1 MYKLILV
8 DDESEIRQGLMEVIP
23 FEELGFQVVGE
34 AANGLEAL
42 SLCESL
48 RPDLMMTDIRMPLM
62 DGLTLCKRV
71 RDLYPTTQFIILSG
85 YDDYE
90 YVKKAIEAKTM
101 SYLLKPISAAEF
113 CEVLKETKIKLD
125 EEFAQR
131 RDVEKLRSH
140 LKDSLPLLKES
151 LLASLFSGAIKKERA
166 LSDAARY
173 DMNLDA
179 KGYLCALSR
188 TGWQYG
194 PDMIADA
201 DLLMFSVMNILSEIL
216 TKSFTAHLFHYNGML
231 GLLLLLE
238 SIDAETV
245 SRAQELI
252 KEARD
257 TVDYYLQCPLNI
269 GIGSAVP
276 DLDKVAAGAE
286 QALLALEQ
294 CIIDRDGNV
303 LGFSDIRYG
312 YQADITADDRLLR
325 QLSNMVKLGEYDEAL
340 SALKELMGVC
350 RGASLTAKAYQAY
363 LMEIFITFV
372 RIVPEMTLERTDFN
386 EGFDQFSRKVFLDC
400 PPVEEAERLLTGLL
414 KTLVDAVLT
423 GRKTTGLLLSG
434 QAESYLA
441 AHYQDETLSLET
453 LCSHLHISPSYFSAV
468 FKKETKKTFHQYL
481 TEIRM
486 DHAVKLL
493 AAGEMRTAQVAQA
506 VGIPDPSYFSYCFKK
521 HFGYSP
527 SSLRKQKEQP

>member
-8 DDESEIRQGLMEVIP
+8 DDESEIRQGLIEVIP

-42 SLCESL
+42 TLCETL

-62 DGLTLCKRV
+62 DGLTLCQRV

-113 CEVLKETKIKLD
+113 CVVLKETKVKLD

-131 RDVEKLRSH
+131 RDVERLRSH
-140 LKDSLPLLKES
+140 LKDSFPLLKEA
-151 LLASLFSGAIKKERA
+151 LLVSLFSGAIKKERA
-166 LSDAARY
+166 LSDAKRY
-173 DMNLDA
+173 EMALTA
-179 KGYLCALSR
+179 EGYLCSLIR
-188 TGWQYG
+188 IGEQYG
-194 PDMIADA
+194 TDSIPDD
-201 DLLMFSVMNILSEIL
+201 DLLLFSIMNILSEVL
-216 TKSFTAHLFHYNGML
+216 LKKYTAHLFHYNGML
-231 GLLLLLE
+231 GLLLLLDGTGSDE
-238 SIDAETV
+238 IE
-245 SRAQELI
+245 RAQELI
-252 KEARD
+252 KEARE
-257 TVDYYLQCPLNI
+257 TVVYYLQCRLSI
-269 GIGSAVP
+269 GIGTIAT
-276 DLDKVAAGAE
+276 DLGKLAASSN

-294 CIIDRDGNV
+294 CVISSDGGV
-303 LGFSDIRYG
+303 LSFADMRYG
-312 YQADITADDRLLR
+312 YQADMTADEGLLR
-325 QLSNMVKLGEYDEAL
+325 QLSNMVKLGEYEQ
-340 SALKELMGVC
+340 ALKALNELMAAC
-350 RGASLTAKAYQAY
+350 KGATLSAKAYQAY
-363 LMEIFITFV
+363 LMEIFVTFV
-372 RIVPEMTLERTDFN
+372 RIVPEMTLERTDFS
-386 EGFDQFSRKVFLDC
+386 EGFDQFARRIFLDC
-400 PPVEEAERLLTGLL
+400 PPVDEAEKGLKGL
-414 KTLVDAVLT
+414 MRTLVDAVLA
-423 GRKTTGLLLSG
+423 GRRTTGLLLSG
-434 QAESYLA
+434 QAENYLM
-441 AHYQDETLSLET
+441 AHYQDETLSMESV
-453 LCSHLHISPSYFSAV
+453 CSHLHISSSYFSAV

-527 SSLRKQKEQP
+527 SSLRKQKE

>member
-8 DDESEIRQGLMEVIP
+8 DDESEIRQGLTEVIP
-23 FEELGFQVVGE
+23 FNELGFQVVGE

-62 DGLTLCKRV
+62 DGLTLCKKV

-101 SYLLKPISAAEF
+101 NYLLKPISAAEF

-151 LLASLFSGAIKKERA
+151 LLASLFSGAIKKDRA
-166 LSDAARY
+166 LADAARY
-173 DMNLDA
+173 DLPLEA
-179 KGYLCALSR
+179 EGYLCALLR
-188 TGWQYG
+188 LGGQYG
-194 PDMIADA
+194 TDTISDA
-201 DLLMFSVMNILSEIL
+201 DLLMFSVMNILLEVL
-216 TKSFTAHLFHYNGML
+216 LKSHRVHLFHYNGML
-231 GLLLLLE
+231 GLLLLL
-238 SIDAETV
+238 DGPDTETV
-245 SRAQELI
+245 SRAQEQI
-252 KEARD
+252 KEARE

-269 GIGSAVP
+269 GIGSATA

-294 CIIDRDGNV
+294 CTINKGSNV
-303 LGFSDIRYG
+303 LSFSDIRYG
-312 YQADITADDRLLR
+312 YQADITADERLLR

-340 SALKELMGVC
+340 SVLNELMAVC
-350 RGASLTAKAYQAY
+350 SGANLTAKAYQAY
-363 LMEIFITFV
+363 LMEIFVTFV
-372 RIVPEMTLERTDFN
+372 RIVPEMTLERMDFN

-400 PPVEEAERLLTGLL
+400 PPPEEAQKGLTGIL
-414 KTLVDAVLT
+414 KTLVDAVLA
-423 GRKTTGLLLSG
+423 GRKTTGLLLSS

-441 AHYQDETLSLET
+441 AHYQDESLSLEA

-468 FKKETKKTFHQYL
+468 FKRETKKTFHQYL